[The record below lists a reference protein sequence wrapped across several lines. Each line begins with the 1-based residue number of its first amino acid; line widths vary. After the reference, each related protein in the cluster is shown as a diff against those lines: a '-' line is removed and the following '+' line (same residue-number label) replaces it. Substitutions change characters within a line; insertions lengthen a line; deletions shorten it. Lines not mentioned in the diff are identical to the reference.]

1 MERITEGKRVGIEK
15 TENWIKSQSRGCK
28 GQKICGI
35 KRKIIK
41 KPRNY
46 IEYVAEEN
54 TRIKKM

>member
-1 MERITEGKRVGIEK
+1 MGIEK
-15 TENWIKSQSRGCK
+15 AENWIKSQSRGCK

-41 KPRNY
+41 KQRNY